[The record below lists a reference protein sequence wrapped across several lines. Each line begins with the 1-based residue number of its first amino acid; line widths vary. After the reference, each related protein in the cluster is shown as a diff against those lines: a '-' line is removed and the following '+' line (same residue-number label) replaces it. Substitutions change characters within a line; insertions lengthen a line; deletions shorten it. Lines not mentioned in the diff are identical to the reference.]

1 MKENVI
7 VPSPGES
14 VSSGVLSNWLVGD
27 GAQVAVG
34 DEIFEFESD
43 KVTLAVP
50 ATKAGLLSQI
60 ANAGDEVQVSQVVAT
75 IDTSA
80 KGKAPVAQKAPPTSA
95 QPEISSPVTTA
106 PTPKS
111 PSVSDVVRALLDQHG
126 LDESTITG
134 TGKGGRILKK
144 DVLEVLDARSR
155 VEPPPSTRTAEPLV
169 TTRPQDAE
177 GPPPTAHRPPQSV
190 SPPTAPPR
198 AAGKETRIPMSQLRK
213 KIAENLVQSQRQ
225 SAHLTTVNEID
236 MSRIMQ
242 LRKTYGD
249 AIEAKHGVRLGFM
262 SLFVKATCNGLAEFP
277 GVNARIDGDDIVFHD
292 YYDIGVALSTERG
305 LLVPI
310 IRDAD
315 QKTFIDIEK
324 EIRGLAERARDRK
337 LTVDDLVGGT
347 FTITNG
353 GIFGSLLSTPI
364 PTPPQ
369 SGILGMHTIKRRPVD
384 VDGEVVSRPMMF
396 VALTYDHRVVDGREA
411 VGFLGKVK
419 EIVEDPPSLLFDL

>member
-1 MKENVI
+1 MKEDVI
-7 VPSPGES
+7 IPSPGES
-14 VSSGVLSNWLVGD
+14 VSSGILSNWLVGD
-27 GAQVAVG
+27 GAQVEVG

-50 ATKAGLLSQI
+50 ATKTGQLSHIVTAGH
-60 ANAGDEVQVSQVVAT
+60 EVQVSQVVAT
-75 IDTSA
+75 IDTAA
-80 KGKAPVAQKAPPTSA
+80 KGKAPAVPNELPTSVRS
-95 QPEISSPVTTA
+95 ELSSPVTTE

-111 PSVSDVVRALLDQHG
+111 PPVSNVVRALLDQHR
-126 LDESTITG
+126 LDKSTIPG
-134 TGKGGRILKK
+134 TGKGGRILKQ
-144 DVLEVLDARSR
+144 DVLQVVEARSR
-155 VEPPPSTRTAEPLV
+155 VKPPPATQTAEPLV
-169 TTRPQDAE
+169 TTKSQVAE
-177 GPPPTAHRPPQSV
+177 GPPQPVILA
-190 SPPTAPPR
+190 TAPLR
-198 AAGKETRIPMSQLRK
+198 AAGEETRIPMSQLRK
-213 KIAENLVQSQRQ
+213 RISENLVQSQRQ

-242 LRKTYGD
+242 LRTAYGD

-292 YYDIGVALSTERG
+292 YYDIGVAVSTERG
-305 LLVPI
+305 LVVPI
-310 IRDAD
+310 IRHAN

-384 VDGEVVSRPMMF
+384 VEGEIVSRPMMF

-411 VGFLGKVK
+411 VGFLRKVK